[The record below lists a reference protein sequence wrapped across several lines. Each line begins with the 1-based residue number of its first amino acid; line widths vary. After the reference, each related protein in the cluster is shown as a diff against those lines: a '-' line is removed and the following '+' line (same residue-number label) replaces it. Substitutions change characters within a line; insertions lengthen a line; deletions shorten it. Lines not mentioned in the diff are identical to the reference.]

1 MIFDIENSLWK
12 SDFDTFWQ
20 PVSGWIHKIHWF
32 HLNTVER
39 KKSENYTFF
48 YDSRSHPLHQ
58 DVLAYGCRYGLVYM
72 VNISGKGR
80 IIHKIRAHDEDIQGL
95 DWSSETP
102 EIFKGQAHYIFSRIW
117 IYEFCFHKIFFDLFF
132 YKVLRSFLL
141 QSKVPI

>member
-1 MIFDIENSLWK
+1 MIFDKENSLWK
-12 SDFDTFWQ
+12 SDFDTFWR
-20 PVSGWIHKIHWF
+20 PVSGWSHKIHWF
-32 HLNTVER
+32 HLNTVDTVEYSWQ
-39 KKSENYTFF
+39 KKVWELHLF

-102 EIFKGQAHYIFSRIW
+102 EIFKGQAYCVFLRIW
-117 IYEFCFHKIFFDLFF
+117 LYEFCFHKIFFVLFF
-132 YKVLRSFLL
+132 
-141 QSKVPI
+141 

>member
-1 MIFDIENSLWK
+1 MSIRHTRVDEFTKYI
-12 SDFDTFWQ
+12 DFI
-20 PVSGWIHKIHWF
+20 WIQLTEKQVWE
-32 HLNTVER
+32 LLL
-39 KKSENYTFF
+39 F

-102 EIFKGQAHYIFSRIW
+102 EIFKGQAHYMFSRIW
-117 IYEFCFHKIFFDLFF
+117 IYEFC
-132 YKVLRSFLL
+132 
-141 QSKVPI
+141 